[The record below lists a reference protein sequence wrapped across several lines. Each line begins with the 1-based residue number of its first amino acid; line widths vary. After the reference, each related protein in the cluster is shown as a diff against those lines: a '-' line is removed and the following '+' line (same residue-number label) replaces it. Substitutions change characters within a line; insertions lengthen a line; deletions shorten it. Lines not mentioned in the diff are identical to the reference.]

1 VPLDSCIV
9 VKLGGSIIT
18 DRDAP
23 YTLNPDICLALI
35 RKISAF
41 KRRYPHDRIVLI
53 LGGGSYGHTPVREF
67 CLEKAR
73 GRETGS
79 VSRFSRLTI
88 GLYKLV
94 SDFMDI
100 AFDESIELHPF
111 QLSAMLTCSDG
122 KIGDYFSDGIEHCL
136 RLDGVPLMT
145 GGSVFDDKLGQI
157 VFGSDRVPE
166 LFARMYKVN
175 RCIFVS
181 DVQGVMNH
189 IDGGIFGQ
197 ITSDD
202 YASIFSSIYSSRKL
216 DVTGGMRGK
225 VEAAMRLTQIGVESV
240 ICSASTFL
248 SADEQDIVSGGLL
261 GTKFRPSM

>member
-1 VPLDSCIV
+1 MPLHSCIV
-9 VKLGGSIIT
+9 VKLGGSVIT
-18 DRDAP
+18 DRDVP
-23 YTLNPDICLALI
+23 YTLNPDMCLALI
-35 RKISAF
+35 RKMSAF
-41 KRRYPHDRIVLI
+41 KRRHPHDRIVLI

-67 CLEKAR
+67 RLETPH
-73 GRETGS
+73 GREPGS

-94 SDFMDI
+94 SDFMDV
-100 AFDESIELHPF
+100 AFDQNIELHSF
-111 QLSAMLTCSDG
+111 QSSAMLTCSDG
-122 KIGDYFSDGIEHCL
+122 QIGACFFEGIEHCL
-136 RLDGVPLMT
+136 RLGGVPLMT

-166 LFARMYKVN
+166 LIARMYKVT

-181 DVQGVMNH
+181 DVQGVINH
-189 IDGGIFGQ
+189 IDGGIFDE

-202 YASIFSSIYSSRKL
+202 HANLFNSIYTSRKV

-225 VEAAMRLTQIGVESV
+225 VEAAMRLTQIGVQSV

-248 SADEQDIVSGGLL
+248 SADDQDIASGGLL
-261 GTKFRPSM
+261 GTKFLPSV

>member
-9 VKLGGSIIT
+9 IKLGGSVIT
-18 DRDAP
+18 DRDVP
-23 YTLNPDICLALI
+23 YTLNPDMCLALI

-53 LGGGSYGHTPVREF
+53 LGGGSYGHTPVHEFRLETEHVRE
-67 CLEKAR
+67 A
-73 GRETGS
+73 GS

-100 AFDESIELHPF
+100 AFDQSIELHPF
-111 QLSAMLTCSDG
+111 QSSAMLTCNDG
-122 KIGDYFSDGIEHCL
+122 QIDAYFSEGVERCL
-136 RLDGVPLMT
+136 SLDGVPLIT
-145 GGSVFDDKLGQI
+145 GGSVFDDNLGQI

-166 LFARMYKVN
+166 LFARIYNVT

-181 DVQGVMNH
+181 DVQGVMNKV
-189 IDGGIFGQ
+189 DGGIFDE
-197 ITSDD
+197 ITSDGCANLFNSI
-202 YASIFSSIYSSRKL
+202 YASRKV

-225 VEAAMRLTQIGVESV
+225 VEAAMRLTQLGVESV

-248 SADEQDIVSGGLL
+248 SADEQSIASGGLP
-261 GTKFRPSM
+261 GTKFRPSV

>member
-1 VPLDSCIV
+1 MLLDSCMVI
-9 VKLGGSIIT
+9 KLGGSVIT
-18 DRDAP
+18 DRDVP
-23 YTLNPDICLALI
+23 YTLNPDMCLALI

-41 KRRYPHDRIVLI
+41 KRHYSQDPIVLI
-53 LGGGSYGHTPVREF
+53 LGGGSYGHAPVHKF
-67 CLEKAR
+67 HLEAAH
-73 GRETGS
+73 GREPGS

-94 SDFMDI
+94 SDFMEI
-100 AFDESIELHPF
+100 AFDQRIELHSF
-111 QLSAMLTCSDG
+111 QLSALVTCSDG
-122 KIGDYFSDGIEHCL
+122 RIDSFFSEGIEQCL
-136 RLDGVPLMT
+136 RLDGVPLLT

-166 LFARMYKVN
+166 LLARMCKVT

-181 DVQGVMNH
+181 DVQGVINH
-189 IDGGIFGQ
+189 IDGCIFGE

-202 YASIFSSIYSSRKL
+202 HENLFGSIYTSHKV

-225 VEAAMRLTQIGVESV
+225 VEAAMRLTQVGVESV

-248 SADEQDIVSGGLL
+248 SADEQSIASGELL
-261 GTKFRPSM
+261 GTKFRPSV